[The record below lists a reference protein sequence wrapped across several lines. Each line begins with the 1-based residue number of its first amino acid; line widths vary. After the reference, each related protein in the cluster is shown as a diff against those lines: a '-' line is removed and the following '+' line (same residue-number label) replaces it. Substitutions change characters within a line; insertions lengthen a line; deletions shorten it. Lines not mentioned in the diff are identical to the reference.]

1 MVNSMQSLS
10 CTILLWFIATP
21 VLALDTSQPVLCATT
36 QAFQCVDGGGCSSV
50 LPEAVNAPTF
60 MQVDVKKKQLRVFQ
74 KGPSTKIFSVTNIEN
89 RIVLQGA
96 EDGSS
101 ERSDG
106 NGWTLS
112 IESQTGR
119 FVGSI
124 AAYQASITLF
134 GACTEPFDD

>member
-1 MVNSMQSLS
+1 MLNSMRNLT
-10 CTILLWFIATP
+10 CTSLLWLIATP
-21 VLALDTSQPVLCATT
+21 AFALDTSQPLLCATT
-36 QAFQCVDGGGCSSV
+36 QAFECIDGAGCSSV

-60 MQVDVKKKQLRVFQ
+60 MRVDVKKKNLRVFQ
-74 KGPSTKIFSVTNIEN
+74 EGPPTKIVSVTNIEN

-112 IESQTGR
+112 IETQTGR

-124 AAYQASITLF
+124 AAEQASITLF